1 MEEQHETHKSS
12 TLGKFSDAIV
22 NKLLVSKIGDIFDT
36 GFELSPAN
44 ALKILILLCIGDIK
58 NCASTVIQYFV
69 YLVRQSPVVA
79 LNLLMKMSAYM
90 DRRKPP
96 AQIEDTSEDDGLY
109 NKVEMN
115 IEMNFMIALHEYI
128 TKNAD
133 KCRFTKDLTGIKI
146 QSTKE
151 NVFTRI
157 FKNIEV
163 DMFEDVNKLCTIK
176 IETCIIY
183 ELNVDSKEITG
194 VQTNNIT
201 ERKSG
206 QIVNSYVDLLTPDQ
220 QKIVNKIHQHMYDN
234 IKSTDDGLIEYIKS
248 SEKNEVDGFSEI
260 DICEMLC
267 EKYPSMNKKKSFVEL
282 EIAICLLF
290 KYLKFASISDSLGTI
305 RKCSRIVFDPHHVYI
320 LKRNVVNE
328 FSFAN
333 ALCDKLSS
341 WAATLGIAST
351 DISAAFGSVLE
362 TSKEINK
369 TKSEIF
375 SGLHKLSFGIITTER
390 KDPSIIMEKFIS
402 SIYTSYK
409 KCTTRVKIFTL
420 SLEEEVIAKIVEN
433 QEYVAWDEKK
443 KIYDGM
449 CNATKSSRDPY
460 DGESLGMM
468 AANLMQHIPSKTIKL
483 ETVLKRIVAK
493 KLNDVERG
501 IESLYLREENTK
513 LLRTALDQF
522 KNSKQT
528 LQDLGFQ
535 NKLNILLYGEP
546 GTGKST
552 AIQAVATYL
561 QKDIYYVDLR
571 KAKTNEDLQMIFDY
585 VNINVPNGGIIVIED
600 IDAMTDVV
608 LERRKETRECTVADL
623 LDSQKNELTLEYF
636 LNVLQGTLTVDNSI
650 FIVTTNH
657 IDHLDPAFYRD
668 GRFDVKINLGL
679 CDHYQFNSIYKTII
693 GRDVPRELLEKI
705 PENKHAPATVI
716 FHLKSFIFCRD
727 TPDADMLKKLF

>member
-1 MEEQHETHKSS
+1 MEEQTSASKNS

-22 NKLLVSKIGDIFDT
+22 NKLLLSKIGDIFDT

-44 ALKILILLCIGDIK
+44 ALKILVLLCIGDIK
-58 NCASTVIQYFV
+58 NCASTVIQYFI
-69 YLVRQSPVVA
+69 YLVKQSPVVA

-90 DRRKPP
+90 NRRRAPT
-96 AQIEDTSEDDGLY
+96 QIEEAPEDDGLY

-115 IEMNFMIALHEYI
+115 IEMNFMVALHEYI
-128 TKNAD
+128 IKNPD

-146 QSTKE
+146 RSTKE
-151 NVFTRI
+151 NMFTRI

-163 DMFEDVNKLCTIK
+163 DMFENTAKLCTIK

-183 ELNVDSKEITG
+183 ELNVDSKEITS
-194 VQTNNIT
+194 VRTNNMT

-206 QIVNSYVDLLTPDQ
+206 QIINSYVDLLTPDQ
-220 QKIVNKIHQHMYDN
+220 RKIVNKIHQHMYDN
-234 IKSTDDGLIEYIKS
+234 VKSTDDGLIEYIKS
-248 SEKNEVDGFSEI
+248 SEKNNDGFSEI

-267 EKYPSMNKKKSFVEL
+267 EKYPSMDKKKSFVEL
-282 EIAICLLF
+282 EIVICLLF
-290 KYLKFASISDSLGTI
+290 KYLKYASISDSLTTI
-305 RKCSRIVFDPHHVYI
+305 RKCSRIVFDPHYVYT
-320 LKRNVVNE
+320 LKRNVANE

-333 ALCDKLSS
+333 ALCD
-341 WAATLGIAST
+341 GVST
-351 DISAAFGSVLE
+351 WVTSLRIESADICGAFGPVLE
-362 TSKEINK
+362 TSKEINR
-369 TKSEIF
+369 TSAEV
-375 SGLHKLSFGIITTER
+375 STGLHKLSFGIITSER
-390 KDPSIIMEKFIS
+390 KDPSVIMEKFIS
-402 SIYTSYK
+402 SIYASYK
-409 KCTTRVKIFTL
+409 RCTTRVKIFTL
-420 SLEEEVIAKIVEN
+420 SLEEDVIAKIVEN
-433 QEYVAWDEKK
+433 QEYITWAERK

-449 CNATKSSRDPY
+449 CDAAKSSRNPH
-460 DGESLGMM
+460 DGGSLAIT
-468 AANLMQHIPSKTIKL
+468 AAELMQFIPPKTIKL

-501 IESLYLREENTK
+501 IDSLYLREENTN

-552 AIQAVATYL
+552 AIQAVTTYL
-561 QKDIYYVDLR
+561 QKDIYYVDMR

-585 VNINVPNGGIIVIED
+585 VNVNVPNGGIIVIED

-608 LERRKETRECTVADL
+608 LERKKETKECIVTDL
-623 LDSQKNELTLEYF
+623 LDSQKNDLTLEYF
-636 LNVLQGTLTVDNSI
+636 LNILQGTLTVDNSI

-693 GRDVPRELLEKI
+693 GRDVPLELLKQI
-705 PENKHAPATVI
+705 PENKHSPATVI
-716 FHLKSFIFCRD
+716 FHLKSFIFSRD
-727 TPDADMLKKLF
+727 TSDTDILKKLF